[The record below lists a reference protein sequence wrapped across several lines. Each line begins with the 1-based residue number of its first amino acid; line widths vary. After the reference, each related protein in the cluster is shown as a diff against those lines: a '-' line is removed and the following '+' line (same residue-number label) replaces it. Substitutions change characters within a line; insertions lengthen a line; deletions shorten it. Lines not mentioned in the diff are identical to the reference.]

1 MERMDGLNASA
12 EILREFELFKR
23 REDAQPHMSYAHEKL
38 RYKIITEGRI
48 ELLDEVLQ
56 IPPDG
61 TPGVLSKNELRNE
74 KNMFIAAITT
84 FTRAAIEGGLPEEI
98 AFAMSDGYIQTC
110 ENYHTVDDISRLHH
124 RALREFTL
132 AVAEHGNRC
141 YNRYIEDAIRYI
153 LVHLHEKIVLEDIAE
168 AVGIS
173 ACHLSRVFKNATGQS
188 VVDYIQKERVR
199 AAGNMLIY
207 SKYTMA
213 EISEYLH
220 FSTQSYFIKMFKK
233 HMGVTPGE
241 YRKNGM
247 VL

>member
-1 MERMDGLNASA
+1 MDGMNASA

-110 ENYHTVDDISRLHH
+110 ENYHTVDDIGRLHH

-153 LVHLHEKIVLEDIAE
+153 FVHLHEKIVLEDIAE

-233 HMGVTPGE
+233 YMGVTPGE